1 MSTFS
6 VLWVLTWAFIWK
18 KSIAFSLLTKLDE
31 TYVENVLQE
40 GSEKT
45 AGHFLVGMTGNN
57 TLILGNCH
65 INFTYFPHVPSFLPF
80 AKQQIAMPSDDFLQ
94 ILPFGARAW
103 SNGCLLNAKKFR
115 IEVETYFCCP
125 HIRGVRPLYFPSKP
139 QSVFQISSVKQTFFT
154 WLQIMVSLKIQKT
167 RNCSYW
173 HLSLW
178 YSGFFLEPPASKV
191 SFSFS

>member
-1 MSTFS
+1 M
-6 VLWVLTWAFIWK
+6 
-18 KSIAFSLLTKLDE
+18 
-31 TYVENVLQE
+31 
-40 GSEKT
+40 

-103 SNGCLLNAKKFR
+103 SNGCLLNAKKCR

-125 HIRGVRPLYFPSKP
+125 HNRGVTPSLFS
-139 QSVFQISSVKQTFFT
+139 QQISFLFFQISSGKQTFFT
-154 WLQIMVSLKIQKT
+154 WLQIMVSLRIQKT
-167 RNCSYW
+167 RNCSYR

-191 SFSFS
+191 SFSLS